1 MELEVKNAEIF
12 MRQNVVSLT
21 NSEEILDNF
30 EVTRKTRMALLID
43 KSKSA
48 SYILKRF
55 PLLMEMKE
63 AVR

>member
-21 NSEEILDNF
+21 NSEEMLDNF
-30 EVTRKTRMALLID
+30 EVTWKTRMALLND

>member
-21 NSEEILDNF
+21 NSEEMLENF
-30 EVTRKTRMALLID
+30 EVTRKTRMALLND